1 MHATTDSLL
10 PSGLDNSGKVHPLA
24 MSPIPLSLPCSGSSH
39 ATASIAA
46 AAEASDG
53 RPGASLDVLARLRA
67 PIRTPRLLLH
77 PLAAYSVTA
86 GDGDA
91 VAPAVLKAWLRD
103 FAATYPPAQDFV
115 RYAAGTDDDDGGCTA
130 DADPQSTTDPSCLW
144 VVELKDLEGAS
155 RSRRPS
161 SPPAPDLDD
170 LASVDDDA
178 ATATSAA
185 TTSAAAFAA
194 VAAATE
200 TASPLFIGLVELRF
214 PPVLLR
220 VATPTDTI
228 AAAARKSPA
237 PSPGTSPHLSVRAG
251 PLPKLPRLS
260 TPHLATVL
268 NPTFAGCGY
277 ATEAVRASLLHIFDS
292 DAEWAAASAAPGPG
306 QPAAGRGPGAASA
319 LSAQIAAF
327 RAQFAAA
334 TAAATAPRLRG
345 AIQDAGGTT
354 GADEEDAGGGGGSG
368 DDDDAGTGVD
378 STDDGA
384 CPQVL
389 PPLKVVTT
397 VSEQRADG
405 ARARTV
411 LERLGFELASPT
423 ATVAAAAGEPAAS
436 LSLRRGGRSRV
447 VLWEVSRASFL
458 ELWSPAC

>member
-1 MHATTDSLL
+1 MYATDSLFL
-10 PSGLDNSGKVHPLA
+10 PSGLDNNGKVHPLA
-24 MSPIPLSLPCSGSSH
+24 MSPLPLGLPCSGLSP
-39 ATASIAA
+39 AAASVAA
-46 AAEASDG
+46 AAEPSGGHPDASS
-53 RPGASLDVLARLRA
+53 AVLARLRA

-77 PLAAYSVTA
+77 PLVASSVTA
-86 GDGDA
+86 DDADA
-91 VAPAVLKAWLRD
+91 VAPAVLRAWLRD
-103 FAATYPPAQDFV
+103 FAAMHPPARDFT
-115 RYAAGTDDDDGGCTA
+115 RNAGTDNDDGGGCTS
-130 DADPQSTTDPSCLW
+130 DADPQSTTDPACLW

-185 TTSAAAFAA
+185 TTSAAAVAA
-194 VAAATE
+194 VAAAAE

-214 PPVLLR
+214 PSDLLS
-220 VATPTDTI
+220 AIPPSDT
-228 AAAARKSPA
+228 AAVAAARKSPA
-237 PSPGTSPHLSVRAG
+237 PTPGSSPHLSVRSEP
-251 PLPKLPRLS
+251 PLPRLPRLS
-260 TPHLATVL
+260 TPHLASVL
-268 NPTFAGCGY
+268 DPTFAGCGY

-306 QPAAGRGPGAASA
+306 QPAAGRRVGAASA
-319 LSAQIAAF
+319 LSVQIAAF

-334 TAAATAPRLRG
+334 TAAATASRLRG
-345 AIQDAGGTT
+345 AVQDAGGSA
-354 GADEEDAGGGGGSG
+354 GADEEDTGGGDCVG
-368 DDDDAGTGVD
+368 DDTGASVD

-397 VSEQRADG
+397 VNEQRADG

-423 ATVAAAAGEPAAS
+423 AGEPAAS